1 MVRKEVALAWRQ
13 RHRPSIN
20 QKVHTRFQ
28 LLSEFLCRFFSVEGR
43 MIVILPPGMSQFPD
57 DSYYSAATSRLD
69 LPRSFG
75 APRTGNRRMEVA
87 LLTRTSELKGI
98 RK

>member
-1 MVRKEVALAWRQ
+1 
-13 RHRPSIN
+13 
-20 QKVHTRFQ
+20 
-28 LLSEFLCRFFSVEGR
+28 

-87 LLTRTSELKGI
+87 LLTRNQRTQRCPRIKRVHRVLPSRVEERFCRFRAKLIPKRLGYD
-98 RK
+98 